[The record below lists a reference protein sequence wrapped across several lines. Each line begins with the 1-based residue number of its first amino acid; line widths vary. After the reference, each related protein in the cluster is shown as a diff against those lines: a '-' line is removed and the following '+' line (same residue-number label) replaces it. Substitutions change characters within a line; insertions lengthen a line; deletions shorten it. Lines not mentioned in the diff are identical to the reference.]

1 MRKDFLL
8 QYLEFKKKCLD
19 VCRRW
24 NFEVDP
30 QRGCLVT
37 EVTLTLKFITFFIL
51 LIATQNQTLVLSS
64 GPVPEVCQN
73 QDCTRMVALKY
84 VFQGN
89 IFARKEPKKICE
101 ICEICLQ
108 VFFLP

>member
-8 QYLEFKKKCLD
+8 QYLEYKKKCLY

-37 EVTLTLKFITFFIL
+37 EVTLTIKFITFFIL
-51 LIATQNQTLVLSS
+51 LIATLYQTLVLSS
-64 GPVPEVCQN
+64 GLVP
-73 QDCTRMVALKY
+73 
-84 VFQGN
+84 
-89 IFARKEPKKICE
+89 
-101 ICEICLQ
+101 
-108 VFFLP
+108 